1 MSSDS
6 SAIQLHWH
14 RTIVSIFCHLSVWQ
28 CAREKPSGERRKI
41 LLFTILRGT
50 HGYAH
55 TLFTATKINVHRI
68 RCCVR
73 FECGIF
79 FSCIV
84 FVSLF
89 VHSTCTVQCTCPKIP
104 CTIPCLFH
112 SLTPFCRVYTKYE
125 KKNIAWK
132 LRLQS
137 YAAFFFVVVGT
148 IYSRDAERRMQMHSL
163 IHSHTPHNT
172 CMYFHI
178 AGGVHIKFTAN
189 AKNAFLCAAIAA
201 AI

>member
-14 RTIVSIFCHLSVWQ
+14 RTIVSIFSHLSVWQ

-73 FECGIF
+73 FVCGIF
-79 FSCIV
+79 FSPVLCLCLSSFILLV
-84 FVSLF
+84 L
-89 VHSTCTVQCTCPKIP
+89 CNAPVQKYHAQYRVCFT
-104 CTIPCLFH
+104 H
-112 SLTPFCRVYTKYE
+112 SLLSVVSTPNTRKKTLRGNYGCNHTQPSFLLLLALFIPEMLSVACRCIHLFTHTHHTTHACTS
-125 KKNIAWK
+125 I
-132 LRLQS
+132 LL
-137 YAAFFFVVVGT
+137 VVCT
-148 IYSRDAERRMQMHSL
+148 
-163 IHSHTPHNT
+163 
-172 CMYFHI
+172 
-178 AGGVHIKFTAN
+178 
-189 AKNAFLCAAIAA
+189 
-201 AI
+201 